1 MRFQSYTSPFIE
13 QTVSFY
19 RLVTVIELSL
29 FCAKR
34 KYIERPCYISISIYI
49 LCSILLRGLVVSPE
63 DVYCYCYCVIV
74 LLCYCV
80 IVYGYLTVITI
91 SL

>member
-19 RLVTVIELSL
+19 RLVNVIELSL
-29 FCAKR
+29 FCARR

-49 LCSILLRGLVVSPE
+49 LCSILLRGPQKMFIVIVV
-63 DVYCYCYCVIV
+63 V

-80 IVYGYLTVITI
+80 IVVLCYCVIVI
-91 SL
+91 VIV